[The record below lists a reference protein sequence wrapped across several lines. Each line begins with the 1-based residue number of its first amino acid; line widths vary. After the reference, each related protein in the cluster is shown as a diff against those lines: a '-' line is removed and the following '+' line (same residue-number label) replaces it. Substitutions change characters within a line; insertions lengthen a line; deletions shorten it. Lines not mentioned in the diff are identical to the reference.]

1 MAPVNP
7 EKRKDPPPKAK
18 RTRKKQSKKEKKA
31 SKSDR
36 NKEGY
41 KKKRAAQLLQK
52 DENLKKND
60 VCMNKQMQIRCSEN
74 LEVTNSMIAR
84 TNRIAKARLK
94 FGSND
99 ARKHLQRQKERIT
112 MKTMSRAS
120 WKRKSGHLQP

>member
-7 EKRKDPPPKAK
+7 EKRKETPPKAK

-52 DENLKKND
+52 DENVQSK
-60 VCMNKQMQIRCSEN
+60 SEEESGRVKARKSRN
-74 LEVTNSMIAR
+74 IEHLEATNNMSAR
-84 TNRIAKARLK
+84 TNRSAKTWLDFGKNNAR
-94 FGSND
+94 D
-99 ARKHLQRQKERIT
+99 
-112 MKTMSRAS
+112 
-120 WKRKSGHLQP
+120 PD

>member
-1 MAPVNP
+1 MIA
-7 EKRKDPPPKAK
+7 PKA
-18 RTRKKQSKKEKKA
+18 RMSIW
-31 SKSDR
+31 
-36 NKEGY
+36 
-41 KKKRAAQLLQK
+41 
-52 DENLKKND
+52 LKKND

-120 WKRKSGHLQP
+120 WKRKSGRLQPIDSRNNENLEATNNMSARTNRIAKRKAQVRQHNLELVLVRKT